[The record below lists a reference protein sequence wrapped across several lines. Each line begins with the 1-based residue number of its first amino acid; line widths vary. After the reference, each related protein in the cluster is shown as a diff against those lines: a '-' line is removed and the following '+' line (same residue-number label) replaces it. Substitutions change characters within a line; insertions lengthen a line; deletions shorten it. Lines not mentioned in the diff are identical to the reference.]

1 MLSILDQEQVKD
13 VYSHYLFNRVR
24 KVFASVI
31 KQEKEIKGIQVG
43 KVKVFQSCPTLC
55 DPMDYTFR
63 EMWSWQLFP
72 SPGDL
77 PNPGIEPVSCIA
89 GRFFTT
95 EPQEKLKYTGVGSLS
110 LFLQIFPTQESNR
123 GLRHCRRILYQ
134 LSYQGSPTDWKG
146 GSKTVL
152 ICK

>member
-31 KQEKEIKGIQVG
+31 KQEKEIKAIQIG

-63 EMWSWQLFP
+63 EMWSW
-72 SPGDL
+72 
-77 PNPGIEPVSCIA
+77 
-89 GRFFTT
+89 
-95 EPQEKLKYTGVGSLS
+95 
-110 LFLQIFPTQESNR
+110 
-123 GLRHCRRILYQ
+123 
-134 LSYQGSPTDWKG
+134 
-146 GSKTVL
+146 
-152 ICK
+152 